1 MPSTIIQLAIAMSML
16 QKLERNSQV
25 FGKYKYKNTP
35 AIEAFSNLNK
45 GEAKDDVASTKT
57 PHLKNITVKKYKRI
71 VI

>member
-1 MPSTIIQLAIAMSML
+1 ML

-25 FGKYKYKNTP
+25 FGKYKYKNTL
-35 AIEAFSNLNK
+35 AMEAFSNLNK